1 MWNAIRDPDGSRHH
15 LLYIG
20 APKSCSLEE
29 GPSRVR
35 GRFVGSLQGMT
46 NAKRKPRPKD
56 HGVVTRLGGAGHAGG
71 VATGTS
77 FDLHRVPADEKGE
90 TMSLLGQ

>member
-56 HGVVTRLGGAGHAGG
+56 RRVVTRLGRARWRGGHGHQ
-71 VATGTS
+71 
-77 FDLHRVPADEKGE
+77 F
-90 TMSLLGQ
+90 

>member
-1 MWNAIRDPDGSRHH
+1 MAQGTTFSTS
-15 LLYIG
+15 
-20 APKSCSLEE
+20 AP
-29 GPSRVR
+29 PSPAPWRR
-35 GRFVGSLQGMT
+35 GQAGLGGRFVGSLQGMT

-56 HGVVTRLGGAGHAGG
+56 RRVVTRLGGAGHAGG